1 MFQIHKG
8 QSMINKTFRMP
19 TDLVQ
24 RLTDVAASNGVS
36 VNSLVQQC
44 CEYALANMADKNSQ
58 PAAVSANAK

>member
-8 QSMINKTFRMP
+8 QSMINKTFRLP

-44 CEYALANMADKNSQ
+44 G
-58 PAAVSANAK
+58 